1 MVIRYH
7 LNSDWTIS
15 PGHTCQGHRLH
26 FGVGQHFKDRQTKKY
41 FKRRRNLHDKG
52 PSDHKPNGCHQNCR
66 PCPPPDNL
74 FWCCEWFSNLLFVS
88 KFVCLC
94 VLVRVCL
101 LVVIAHKKFWG
112 YFDFPIFCLF
122 QNLFVVVSLFVLV
135 CKVVITHRLKT
146 TQQLLIRSD

>member
-1 MVIRYH
+1 MVLRHY
-7 LNSDWTIS
+7 LNSDWSIS

-74 FWCCEWFSNLLFVS
+74 FWCCEWFSNFLFFS

-101 LVVIAHKKFWG
+101 LSGYHSPFENHPTTPYREWLIVLTSLPAWWNLAQSSLKHKFHQDSTIC
-112 YFDFPIFCLF
+112 F
-122 QNLFVVVSLFVLV
+122 
-135 CKVVITHRLKT
+135 
-146 TQQLLIRSD
+146 